1 MIERPMPQDIMEF
14 KPKIMAGLTAR
25 QLIWG
30 FVSGLITI
38 IAYLTYGKSMGMGPL
53 TIALCAVPAI
63 PTALIGFVPIMG
75 QPFEKV
81 AVQVVIDN
89 FIAPPI
95 RKKEIH
101 FPEYEK
107 WRKLNYDELEELK
120 KKIIED
126 KAKQEQE
133 AKEEEAAKA
142 SGKKIKKKKLTKA
155 EIKAQAKAEKE
166 EAKKQKKK
174 KAFVVKPSKEFVAIK

>member
-14 KPKIMAGLTAR
+14 KPKLMAGLTAR

-38 IAYLTYGKSMGMGPL
+38 IAYFVYGRNLEMSPL
-53 TIALCAVPAI
+53 SIALCALPAI
-63 PTALIGFVPIMG
+63 PTALVGFVPIMG

-81 AVQVVIDN
+81 AVQVVLDN
-89 FIAPPI
+89 FIAPPV

-101 FPEYEK
+101 FVDYEK
-107 WRKLNYDELEELK
+107 WRKLNYDELEDLK
-120 KKIIED
+120 KKIAEEKIR
-126 KAKQEQE
+126 E
-133 AKEEEAAKA
+133 AKEAEEEEKQKA
-142 SGKKIKKKKLTKA
+142 LGKKAKKKKLTKA
-155 EIKAQAKAEKE
+155 EIKAAEKAKKA
-166 EAKKQKKK
+166 EAKKQAKK